1 MRLCASASIKTKAEF
16 IFFSNLSHN
25 QHHVSFSSSIVV
37 SSSSFYT
44 PNHNFLGISSFFF
57 SSDSLLFSR

>member
-1 MRLCASASIKTKAEF
+1 LSKAEF

-44 PNHNFLGISSFFF
+44 RNHNFLGISSFF
-57 SSDSLLFSR
+57 SSLNRFLV